1 MSKTKI
7 ELLGIKY
14 NFGLGFLN
22 LMIDSEGKKLNELSL
37 LDDVVLMPLVI
48 FYGRAY
54 ACERDN
60 VAINFTKKDIINY
73 IEDNGGLFGEFFETI
88 SIFYIKAMTKDVPVE
103 DKKKAVK
110 K

>member
-1 MSKTKI
+1 MSNTKL

-22 LMIDSEGKKLNELSL
+22 LMIDSEGKKLNELSS

-54 ACERDN
+54 ACEIDKLP
-60 VAINFTKKDIINY
+60 VNFTKKDIIYY